1 MSRSELSTSGHLT
14 AARDRGPSPYF
25 HGRKAIR
32 RDFAELLKRSK
43 DTNTGTTFLIQGASG
58 AGKTAL
64 LYECQKYALE
74 AGWNVAL
81 ISPTALWDTNEL
93 LNALGKGRKMQL
105 TRGSGKFGVNAL
117 IKIKAGVDFTLLEK
131 DRTPLEILSGTKKP
145 LLLILDEAQVLSTEG
160 IPPTNH
166 RSTATSLLTFIHNG
180 NLGKPAI
187 LLVAG
192 LGTTIASFGKLGIS
206 RFGRNCVVELG
217 ALSKESERLV
227 IEDWIKKE
235 GSGQGDSSAW
245 LDAIAKETHGWPQHI
260 QCYADLA
267 SKYLKANGGAMTPDG
282 LNSVLE
288 TGHKARKVYYKQ
300 RVVDLFADQI
310 QCLANS
316 IPDQQSEQPA
326 PRIEIMS
333 ALANKYGDSEAKDL
347 FRRFVEKGILEERGM
362 GFVVPIPSMH
372 AWLKETYT
380 RENIEIPPEPQ
391 KSRVDRDRD
400 AGLGR

>member
-43 DTNTGTTFLIQGASG
+43 DTNTGTTFLIQGAPG
-58 AGKTAL
+58 VGKTAL
-64 LYECQKYALE
+64 LYQMEKEALDRQWEVVYINVQDLYNPAHLAQTFGETYVTQKQTTTNLDAKVISFDRAKEVSGDSSVIQVLKS
-74 AGWNVAL
+74 L
-81 ISPTALWDTNEL
+81 ILD
-93 LNALGKGRKMQL
+93 
-105 TRGSGKFGVNAL
+105 SGV
-117 IKIKAGVDFTLLEK
+117 V
-131 DRTPLEILSGTKKP
+131 
-145 LLLILDEAQVLSTEG
+145 LILDEAQG
-160 IPPTNH
+160 IDVFVGKPIEPEVI
-166 RSTATSLLTFIHNG
+166 SLLERIHNG
-180 NLGKPAI
+180 KLRKPAI
-187 LLVAG
+187 LLAAG

-227 IEDWIKKE
+227 IQDWIKKE

-267 SKYLKANGGAMTPDG
+267 SEYLKANGGAMTPDG

-288 TGHKARKVYYKQ
+288 AGHKARKVYYKQ
-300 RVVDLFADQI
+300 RVVDFFADQI

-380 RENIEIPPEPQ
+380 RENIKIPPEPQ
-391 KSRVDRDRD
+391 KSRIDRDCD
-400 AGLGR
+400 AGFGR

>member
-43 DTNTGTTFLIQGASG
+43 DTNTGTTFLIQGAPG

-64 LYECQKYALE
+64 LYQMEKEALDHQWEVVYINVQDLYNPAHLAQTFGE
-74 AGWNVAL
+74 AYVTRKQTTTSLDAKV
-81 ISPTALWDTNEL
+81 ISFDRAKEV
-93 LNALGKGRKMQL
+93 
-105 TRGSGKFGVNAL
+105 SGDSSVIQVLKSLVLDSGV
-117 IKIKAGVDFTLLEK
+117 V
-131 DRTPLEILSGTKKP
+131 
-145 LLLILDEAQVLSTEG
+145 LILDEAQG
-160 IPPTNH
+160 IDVFVGKPVEPEVI
-166 RSTATSLLTFIHNG
+166 SLLEIIHNG
-180 NLGKPAI
+180 KLRKPAI
-187 LLVAG
+187 LLAAG

-217 ALSKESERLV
+217 TLSKESERLV
-227 IEDWIKKE
+227 IQDWIKKE

-267 SKYLKANGGAMTPDG
+267 SEYLKANGGAMTPDG

-288 TGHKARKVYYKQ
+288 AGHKARKVYYKQ
-300 RVVDLFADQI
+300 RVNDFKPSEI
-310 QCLANS
+310 QCLAKAIADVQPG
-316 IPDQQSEQPA
+316 IPMDDEDIVSLMAQ
-326 PRIEIMS
+326 
-333 ALANKYGDSEAKDL
+333 KFGDDRAEEL
-347 FRRFVEKGILEERGM
+347 FNRFEEKGILEKITM
-362 GFVVPIPSMH
+362 GYIVPIPSMH

-380 RENIEIPPEPQ
+380 RENIEIPPATQ
-391 KSRVDRDRD
+391 KSRIDRDRD
-400 AGLGR
+400 AGFGR